1 MSLAGF
7 KKQFNKANQYVSE
20 KMGAAEGTKLDEN
33 FLEMEKKTDVLTT
46 LFTQLISKTK
56 DYLHPNPAVR
66 AKVYMHMA
74 APGQTYPQTEGA
86 LGDAMLRAGHEL
98 GPNESEYASAL
109 LDVGSSLIEIADVRD
124 NMDGSLHENFLM
136 PLSELENGELK
147 ELAQHRKKLQGR
159 RLDYDCKKRKGNK
172 ISVEEVK
179 IAQYKFEESKSV
191 CDQMMKQLL
200 GNEVEQIHQ
209 LSVLVC
215 SMLEYHK
222 KSADTLERLVH
233 LLNKRVSGATASHS
247 TKVTEEKPKSADQ
260 KPKNAEGGNSPKT
273 PAKGTNPLAE
283 NAAPDAIRKKD
294 EEVSAPS
301 KPCCK
306 ATADFKGEKEGEL
319 SFTADQIIIL
329 TRKVDDE
336 WLEGTLDGKIGTFP
350 RNQVEILVDLP
361 KEETQ

>member
-20 KMGAAEGTKLDEN
+20 KMGAAEGTKLDES

-46 LFTQLISKTK
+46 LFTQLIGKTK
-56 DYLHPNPAVR
+56 DYLHPNPAIR
-66 AKVYMHMA
+66 AKIYMHMS
-74 APGQTYPQTEGA
+74 APGQSYPQTEGA
-86 LGDAMLRAGHEL
+86 LGDVMLRAGHEL

-124 NMDGSLHENFLM
+124 NMDKNLHENFLM
-136 PLSELENGELK
+136 PLNSLESGDLK

-179 IAQYKFEESKSV
+179 IAQYKFEESKSI
-191 CDQMMKQLL
+191 CDEMMKQLL
-200 GNEVEQIHQ
+200 GNEVEHIHQ

-215 SMLEYHK
+215 YMLEFHK

-233 LLNKRVSGATASHS
+233 LLNKRVSGATATH
-247 TKVTEEKPKSADQ
+247 KQADDKPKG
-260 KPKNAEGGNSPKT
+260 AEGSAFPMMTGK
-273 PAKGTNPLAE
+273 ATNPLAVNDTTE
-283 NAAPDAIRKKD
+283 ASPRAEDAPR
-294 EEVSAPS
+294 VS

-306 ATADFKGEKEGEL
+306 AKTDFKGDKEGEL
-319 SFTADQIIIL
+319 SFTADQVIIL
-329 TRKVDDE
+329 TKKIDDKL
-336 WLEGTLDGKIGTFP
+336 LEGTLDGKIGVFP
-350 RNQVEILVDLP
+350 RDKVQIVVDLP
-361 KEETQ
+361 LEETKSS